1 MWFTP
6 PLWSDYAPK
15 FRMSRARFRGT
26 ERARKSKRSSKNID
40 NTTMKK
46 TLHAIG
52 YGLMVFALFDMLIL
66 FAGLGQIAMEGRTGY
81 WAPFWRV
88 QAEFVVGLLQ

>member
-1 MWFTP
+1 
-6 PLWSDYAPK
+6 
-15 FRMSRARFRGT
+15 
-26 ERARKSKRSSKNID
+26 
-40 NTTMKK
+40 MKK